1 MLKITSAEFVISA
14 ASTAQFP
21 KSFLPEI
28 AFVGRSNVGKSSL
41 LNTLV
46 TRKNLAKTSGTPG
59 KTQQINFFII
69 NERFRFVDLPGYG
82 YAKVSKTD
90 REAWAR
96 IIEVYLSTREQL
108 KLVVALSDIRHET
121 PELDR
126 SMFAW
131 LESIGRDFI
140 IILTKYDKISPA
152 QAEERRQHVVELSG
166 DLSHCQGVIPFS
178 STTRFNLDKLFGAI
192 GAAI

>member
-1 MLKITSAEFVISA
+1 MLKITSAEFIISA

-46 TRKNLAKTSGTPG
+46 SRKNLAKTSGTPG
-59 KTQQINFFII
+59 KTQQINFFLI
-69 NERFRFVDLPGYG
+69 NEQFRFVDLPGYG
-82 YAKVSKTD
+82 YAKVAKTE

-96 IIEVYLSTREQL
+96 IIEAYLSTRAQL

-121 PELDR
+121 PQLDR

-131 LESIGRDFI
+131 LESTGRDFVI
-140 IILTKYDKISPA
+140 VLTKHDKVSPA
-152 QAEERRQHVVELSG
+152 QAEERRRQVVELTAS
-166 DLSHCQGVIPFS
+166 LSHCTGVIPFS
-178 STTRFNLDKLFGAI
+178 STTRFNLDRLVGAI
-192 GAAI
+192 NGAI